1 MTDSELLNRYRPLVS
16 FLAEL
21 CGPGCE
27 VVLHDVSQPEQS
39 VIAIAGARR
48 SGREIGS
55 PLTDF
60 ARDIIKNKTYETSDY
75 ISNYS
80 GAGKGKNF
88 LSSTYFIKNG
98 ENLVGL
104 LCVNRDMSLLDQAEN
119 AFELMKRQYNLIMPS
134 EEVQEVLDAPVSMI
148 LQNMVQ
154 AAISESCASP
164 DRLKKSEKEEIVIKL
179 KNQGVLR
186 MKGAVSEIARQLR
199 ISEPTV
205 YRYINS
211 DKSDRT

>member
-1 MTDSELLNRYRPLVS
+1 MTDSELLNSYYPLVS

-27 VVLHDVSQPEQS
+27 VLLHDVSLPERA
-39 VIAIAGARR
+39 VIAIAGGHH

-60 ARDIIKNKTYETSDY
+60 ARDIIKNSTYQDSDY
-75 ISNYS
+75 ISNYT

-88 LSSTYFIKNG
+88 MSSTFFIKNG
-98 ENLVGL
+98 DRLVGL
-104 LCVNRDMSLLDQAEN
+104 LCVNRDMSLLTQAEN
-119 AFELMKRQYNLIMPS
+119 AFELLKKQYNLVMPS
-134 EEVQEVLDAPVSMI
+134 EEIQEVLDAPVSMI
-148 LQNMVQ
+148 LQNMVR
-154 AAISESCASP
+154 AAISESCTLP
-164 DRLKKSEKEEIVIKL
+164 DRLKKSEKEAIVIKL

-186 MKGAVSEIARQLR
+186 MKGAVAEIARQLR

-211 DKSDRT
+211 EKI